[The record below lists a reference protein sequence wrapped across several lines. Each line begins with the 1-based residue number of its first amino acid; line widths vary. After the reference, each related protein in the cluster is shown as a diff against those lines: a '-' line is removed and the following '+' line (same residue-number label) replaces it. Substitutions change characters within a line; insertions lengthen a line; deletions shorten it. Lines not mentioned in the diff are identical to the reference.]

1 MLRRVQKWGHGLA
14 IRIPS
19 SLAKEL
25 NIGPGC
31 EVELRL
37 EEGRLIVVP
46 VDRKRRLERL
56 VAEIREENLHDE
68 TDWGEKIGKEVW

>member
-1 MLRRVQKWGHGLA
+1 MLRRVQNGGTSLA
-14 IRIPS
+14 IRILS
-19 SLAKEL
+19 SFAKEL

-37 EEGRLIVVP
+37 EEGRLIMVP
-46 VDRKRRLERL
+46 VDRKRRLGRL
-56 VAEIREENLHDE
+56 VAKIREDNLHDE